1 MTYDESNCRH
11 QETDRV
17 ICIANLLTA
26 FFIKGRIV
34 LPGFRQSLPENDR
47 FTDKSSD
54 SKGNMVFI

>member
-17 ICIANLLTA
+17 FCIANLLAT

-34 LPGFRQSLPENDR
+34 LQGFRQSLPENDR
-47 FTDKSSD
+47 FTDRSS
-54 SKGNMVFI
+54 V